1 MDGREEG
8 TGTIVVERT
17 ATGGGGTAWRGEK
30 ERCAFD
36 STITLCL
43 RISVHLLSF
52 VAEGSQPLVPLV
64 VRLVVELEP

>member
-17 ATGGGGTAWRGEK
+17 ATGGGTAWRGEK

-43 RISVHLLSF
+43 RISVHLLSL
-52 VAEGSQPLVPLV
+52 VAEGSQPLEPLV